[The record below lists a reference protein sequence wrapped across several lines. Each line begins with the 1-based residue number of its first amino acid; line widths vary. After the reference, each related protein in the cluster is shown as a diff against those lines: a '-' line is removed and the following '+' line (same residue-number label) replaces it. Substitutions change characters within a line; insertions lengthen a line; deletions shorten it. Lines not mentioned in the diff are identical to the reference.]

1 MRKSTL
7 ISLLMALLLLGCLA
21 IWRYMPRALSYDE
34 CSPVYRHFA
43 DMQLEGVRVTY
54 IKDKLVGDSVRVP
67 VTLLEAETDRGWEL
81 LDSLFGYSKHINS
94 ILNNPDLPD
103 DVKALFLDDYH
114 VGTFMAH
121 RETPERRIAS
131 WFDGRPDDVTV
142 YLQPHYRR
150 ICIFE
155 PADEESLDAAFEQ
168 MYDDMEELDSIR
180 STPNNV
186 NVCFSL

>member
-7 ISLLMALLLLGCLA
+7 ISLLTALVLLGCLA

-34 CSPVYRHFA
+34 CSTVYRHFA

-67 VTLLEAETDRGWEL
+67 VTLLEAETDRGWEQ
-81 LDSLFGYSKHINS
+81 LDSLFGYSKHINAV
-94 ILNNPDLPD
+94 LNNPDLPD
-103 DVKALFLDDYH
+103 DVRAMYLDDNF
-114 VGTFMAH
+114 VSTFTAH

-142 YLQPHYRR
+142 YLQPHYHR

-155 PADEESLDAAFEQ
+155 PANEESKDAAWDQ
-168 MYDDMEELDSIR
+168 IVDDVEEFDSIR
-180 STPNNV
+180 NKQ
-186 NVCFSL
+186 